1 MLIRKLQQT
10 FILRKALSNIIHSV
24 RREQSGHQMMTG
36 LSEGT
41 KYVRRDHNFY
51 ELTPQNVKDIEIELL
66 LSPTPNGHKV
76 SILLEELGVPY
87 RVSCIDL
94 NGEQFSPQFLMHSPN
109 GKIPALVDHSNNHS
123 VFESGAILMYLADK
137 FDSEEKYFP
146 KKDLLKRSS
155 VIQWLMW
162 QMSNVGPMVGQ
173 SITFNRFT
181 PEPIPYAIERYGKE
195 SRRLFEVLDKRLKE
209 MGPEGYM
216 CQKEGPTIA
225 DFATVTWVR
234 AHRMAKV
241 SLDGLEYVEDWL
253 QRMKKRPNVREG
265 LSVGF
270 VNTPLG
276 REMGRRYK
284 NDEKMT
290 KEQKEAFMKSGS
302 DILHEKAKTLPETH
316 NK

>member
-1 MLIRKLQQT
+1 
-10 FILRKALSNIIHSV
+10 
-24 RREQSGHQMMTG
+24 
-36 LSEGT
+36 
-41 KYVRRDHNFY
+41 
-51 ELTPQNVKDIEIELL
+51 
-66 LSPTPNGHKV
+66 
-76 SILLEELGVPY
+76 
-87 RVSCIDL
+87 
-94 NGEQFSPQFLMHSPN
+94 
-109 GKIPALVDHSNNHS
+109 
-123 VFESGAILMYLADK
+123 MYLGDK
-137 FDSEEKYFP
+137 YDKEGKFFP
-146 KKDLLKRSS
+146 QKDVLKRSI

-162 QMSNVGPMVGQ
+162 QMANLGPMVGQ

-195 SRRLFEVLDKRLKE
+195 SRRLFEVLDRRLKE

-216 CQKEGPTIA
+216 CQREGPTIA

-241 SLDGLEYVEDWL
+241 PLDGLNYVEDWL
-253 QRMKKRPNVREG
+253 QRMKSRPNVREG

-290 KEQKEAFMKSGS
+290 EEQKQAFMKSGN
-302 DILHEKAKTLPETH
+302 DMLHEKAKNLSETV
-316 NK
+316 K

>member
-1 MLIRKLQQT
+1 MLLQNCRR
-10 FILRKALSNIIHSV
+10 ILKFKNVVVNVKPTTRTK
-24 RREQSGHQMMTG
+24 SGHEMMSG
-36 LSEGT
+36 LMEGT
-41 KYVRRDHNFY
+41 RYVRRGHKICD
-51 ELTPQNVKDIEIELL
+51 LTPNDEKEIDIELL
-66 LSPTPNGHKV
+66 TSPTPNGHKV
-76 SILLEELGVPY
+76 SIFLEELEVPY
-87 RVSCIDL
+87 RVQCIDL
-94 NGEQFSPQFLMHSPN
+94 KGEQFSSEFIQYSPN
-109 GKIPALVDHSNNHS
+109 GKIPAIIDHSNNHN
-123 VFESGAILMYLADK
+123 VFESGSILMYLADK
-137 FDSEEKYFP
+137 YDKDGRFFP
-146 KKDLLKRSS
+146 KKDVLKRST

-162 QMSNVGPMVGQ
+162 QMANLGPMLGQ

-195 SRRLFEVLDKRLKE
+195 SRRLFEVLDRRLKE

-241 SLDGLEYVEDWL
+241 SLDGLDYVDDWL
-253 QRMKKRPNVREG
+253 QRMKRRPNVREG

-284 NDEKMT
+284 NDERMT
-290 KEQKEAFMKSGS
+290 EDQKEAFMKSGN
-302 DILHEKAKTLPETH
+302 DMLHEKAEMLSEKV
-316 NK
+316 K